1 MQLARLRI
9 IPADVAYWIRK
20 ALVFRFVKGRLARD
34 QHATR
39 THIIRLNKPEQFLAV
54 LRLLKFLQ
62 PVDLIAHGIF
72 IFLILY
78 TRELDNVEVRH
89 ILFMLSIIFGSY
101 LLFWYGIR
109 LSGPASIILGALS
122 LYYRAMCI
130 FVLMYSD
137 KLTQGNITENT
148 VLLIIGIIMIYFFT
162 WGPVGLVC
170 AQRRWMTSIVLIPFI
185 PFALFLFLW
194 EQGRNQI
201 SVLIRVGLYDYL
213 IKNKK
218 VRALIFALTIGGIG
232 GYTITFIPKHLFLYI
247 MWAWASSSVI
257 FVLPIIAGLFLYYF
271 RWLLLRRW
279 IRVALV
285 GVNAA
290 DVVDIYR
297 ELEFGFLQLRILQY
311 VRASGLLSDGENVE
325 EFVSTIMEGEPLKS
339 DVNIQIGRWTVPI
352 LFRTFLFP
360 TYYQEKR
367 DELYKLR
374 EDMLNERSA

>member
-1 MQLARLRI
+1 
-9 IPADVAYWIRK
+9 
-20 ALVFRFVKGRLARD
+20 
-34 QHATR
+34 
-39 THIIRLNKPEQFLAV
+39 
-54 LRLLKFLQ
+54 
-62 PVDLIAHGIF
+62 
-72 IFLILY
+72 
-78 TRELDNVEVRH
+78 
-89 ILFMLSIIFGSY
+89 
-101 LLFWYGIR
+101 
-109 LSGPASIILGALS
+109 
-122 LYYRAMCI
+122 
-130 FVLMYSD
+130 MYSD